1 MKNFSKLQFHGR
13 LALELWKW
21 GPAGLRGRK
30 LIHPDPNFDLADNC
44 ISNPTAFSQVGPQLV
59 EKIHSLDL
67 FFFFFYGFHSFCHG
81 KSFSLL
87 CVYNFPLLIW
97 GLAWKGIY
105 SCLWGWAS
113 LRTIFLG
120 KVTCWYPTNKIVL
133 QAKMCSSHPQG
144 QRHWS

>member
-1 MKNFSKLQFHGR
+1 MRLSRAERKKTHSPRSQFWFGR
-13 LALELWKW
+13 
-21 GPAGLRGRK
+21 
-30 LIHPDPNFDLADNC
+30 
-44 ISNPTAFSQVGPQLV
+44 QLHLKPYGFLPGGATTGG
-59 EKIHSLDL
+59 EDTLSGS
-67 FFFFFYGFHSFCHG
+67 FFFFFFNCFHSFCHG

>member
-1 MKNFSKLQFHGR
+1 MASWPSSSENEAQQGWEEENSFTQIPILIWQTTASQTPWLSPRWGHNWWR
-13 LALELWKW
+13 RYTLW
-21 GPAGLRGRK
+21 
-30 LIHPDPNFDLADNC
+30 I
-44 ISNPTAFSQVGPQLV
+44 
-59 EKIHSLDL
+59 
-67 FFFFFYGFHSFCHG
+67 FFFFHSFCHG

-87 CVYNFPLLIW
+87 CIYNFPLLIW

-120 KVTCWYPTNKIVL
+120 KVTCWYPTKKIVL

>member
-1 MKNFSKLQFHGR
+1 MADWPWSSENEAQQGWEEENSFTQIPILIWQTTASQTLR
-13 LALELWKW
+13 LFPRWGHNWWRRYTLW
-21 GPAGLRGRK
+21 
-30 LIHPDPNFDLADNC
+30 IF
-44 ISNPTAFSQVGPQLV
+44 
-59 EKIHSLDL
+59 

-87 CVYNFPLLIW
+87 CVYKFPLLIW